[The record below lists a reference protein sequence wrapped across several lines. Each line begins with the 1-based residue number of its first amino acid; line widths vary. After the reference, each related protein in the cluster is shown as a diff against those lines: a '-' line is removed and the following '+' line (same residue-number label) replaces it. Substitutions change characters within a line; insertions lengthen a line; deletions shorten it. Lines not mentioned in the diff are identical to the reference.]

1 MSKPKR
7 LFVLRHGHAQPF
19 GYECDENRAL
29 TELGIA
35 EVKAAAK
42 AFIAQVETFD
52 AIIVS
57 PYLRAQ
63 QTAKVFLEELNS
75 SLNIIDCPLIVP
87 EGRKIEAAIWLDSQR
102 YRSILVVTHQPFAH
116 QFLDYLVDE
125 PLPVGFS
132 MTTATLVSVEGVF
145 FAGACC
151 QFRWR
156 FSP

>member
-19 GYECDENRAL
+19 GYEQDECRLL

-35 EVKAAAK
+35 EVKAAANAYK
-42 AFIAQVETFD
+42 AKAEHVD

-75 SLNIIDCPLIVP
+75 SLNIINCPLIIP
-87 EGRKIEAAIWLDSQR
+87 EGNKVEAALWLDSQP
-102 YRSILVVTHQPFAH
+102 YQSILVVTHQPFAH

-132 MTTATLVSVEGVF
+132 MATATLVSVEGVF

-151 QFRWR
+151 QFRWQ